1 MRNRW
6 QVCVL
11 AVALSASGA
20 LGQDAA
26 SPQAGGQQSVPVI
39 SITQTRTIQAV
50 NYLAKGS
57 TKIDFR
63 GTALLPLATGQA
75 KIDSK
80 DGGLVIEANFDG
92 LGPVSQFG
100 NAYLVYVLWAI
111 TPEGRANNLGQILQN
126 GPKGKIFAT
135 TRLQNFGMIV
145 TAEPYFAVTSP
156 SEDVL
161 LENIV
166 RPDTK
171 GAVSSVAARYELLK
185 RGQYSTLNLTTLAD
199 AGDLPLDL
207 LQARNA
213 ERIAKANLADQY
225 AADSWAKAMDALNRA
240 EDYQKRKQKKSVP
253 TAARDAVQS
262 FEDSITISVKRQEDE
277 RLANERAAAAKA
289 EADAKAKQ
297 EAEAQARALAEQQK
311 MQAELQAAKEAQ
323 ARAEAEKAQAEA
335 ERAQAEAQKAQAEA
349 EKARAQALASQQ
361 AAETQAQQE
370 RDAAAKAEA
379 DKQALRATLL
389 AQFNR
394 VLETRDTPRG
404 LVVNLGDVLFDT
416 GKYNLRQEARE
427 RLAKLTGI
435 VLAHPGLH
443 LSVEGYTDNVGTEDF
458 NQELSE
464 KRAQAVRQYLID
476 QGLDPGSVTSQGFG
490 MANPVA
496 SNDTPD
502 GRQKNRRV
510 EIVISG
516 EVIGVPIGQPPAS
529 APPSTNQ

>member
-1 MRNRW
+1 MGNRW

-11 AVALSASGA
+11 AVALCASGA
-20 LGQDAA
+20 FAQDAS
-26 SPQAGGQQSVPVI
+26 SPQASGQQSAPI
-39 SITQTRTIQAV
+39 IDIHQTRTIQAV

-63 GTALLPLATGQA
+63 GTALLPQATGQA

-80 DGGLVIEANFDG
+80 NGALVIEANFDN

-111 TPEGRANNLGQILQN
+111 TPEGRANNLGQLLQN
-126 GPKGKIFAT
+126 GPKAKIFAT

-156 SEDVL
+156 SEDVAI
-161 LENIV
+161 ENIV

-185 RGQYSTLNLTTLAD
+185 RGRYSSLNLSILPTD
-199 AGDLPLDL
+199 GDVPLDL

-225 AADSWAKAMDALNRA
+225 ASDSWAKAMDALNRA

-297 EAEAQARALAEQQK
+297 EAEAQARAQAEQQK
-311 MQAELQAAKEAQ
+311 LQAELAAAKEAQ

-335 ERAQAEAQKAQAEA
+335 EKAQAEA

-361 AAETQAQQE
+361 AAEAQAQQE

-394 VLETRDTPRG
+394 VLDTRDTPRG

-416 GKYNLRQEARE
+416 GKYDLKQEARE

-490 MANPVA
+490 MSNPVA

-529 APPSTNQ
+529 APPSTNR

>member
-1 MRNRW
+1 MRNRLGL
-6 QVCVL
+6 CVL
-11 AVALSASGA
+11 AVWIGAVSALA
-20 LGQDAA
+20 QDTS
-26 SPQAGGQQSVPVI
+26 SPQAGGSQSVPVI

-63 GTALLPLATGQA
+63 GTALLPQATGQA
-75 KIDSK
+75 KVDSK
-80 DGGLVIEANFDG
+80 DGGLVVEANFEG
-92 LGPVSQFG
+92 LGAVSQFG
-100 NAYLVYVLWAI
+100 SAYLVYVLWAI
-111 TPEGRANNLGQILQN
+111 TPEGRANNLGQIQQN
-126 GPKGKIFAT
+126 GPKGKLFAT

-156 SEDVL
+156 SEDVA

-171 GAVSSVAARYELLK
+171 GAVTSVAARYELLK
-185 RGQYSTLNLTTLAD
+185 RGRYSMLSLPSLSGGD
-199 AGDLPLDL
+199 DLPLDL

-225 AADSWAKAMDALNRA
+225 APDSWAKAMDALNRA

-253 TAARDAVQS
+253 TVARDAVQN

-297 EAEAQARALAEQQK
+297 EAEAQARAQAEQQR

-335 ERAQAEAQKAQAEA
+335 QVAQAAAQKAQAEA
-349 EKARAQALASQQ
+349 LAKQQ
-361 AAETQAQQE
+361 AAEAQAQQD

-416 GKYNLRQEARE
+416 AKYDLKQEARE

-458 NQELSE
+458 NQTLSE
-464 KRAQAVRQYLID
+464 KRSEAVRQYLID
-476 QGLDPGSVTSQGFG
+476 QGLDPGSVTAQGFG
-490 MANPVA
+490 MASPVA
-496 SNDTPD
+496 DNDTPA

-516 EVIGVPIGQPPAS
+516 EVIGVPIGQPPAGTTTS
-529 APPSTNQ
+529 SNH